1 MDNNQSLR
9 TKDVYIES
17 ELKDSYLQYAMSV
30 IVGRALP
37 EVRDGL
43 KPVHRRIIYAMFKE
57 GLLPGKKYS
66 KSAGVVGEVLKKY
79 HPHGDSSVYDAMVRL
94 AQEWNMRYVIVDGQ
108 GNFGSIEGD
117 GAAAYRYTEAKM
129 TKFTEKFLHDIDK
142 ETVDMKPNFDE
153 QTVEPTV
160 LPTKIP
166 TLLVNGSSGIAVGM
180 ATNIPPHNLGEV
192 VNAALDLLDNPEQTV
207 EELVRKGH
215 VKGPDFPT
223 GATMLRGPGLQNIY
237 IHGEGA
243 VTMKAV
249 CSIEELKK
257 GREAIIIE
265 EVPYQTNITT
275 LITQIVEL
283 VKGGRIKDISDI
295 RNETNKNGI
304 RIVIEVKR
312 DADPNIVLNQL
323 YQFSTLKTNFNA
335 RLLAIVAGVP
345 TILNLKS
352 YLHNFIDFRQEVVI
366 KRTIF
371 DKKKSEDRL
380 HILEGLTIALDN
392 IDDVIALIKASSSG
406 VEAKEELISRYK
418 LSEIQAQGILDMKL
432 QKLTGLETS
441 KIREEYESIVAIIS
455 GLQFIIDNKDEQLKI
470 IKEELNEI
478 RTQFSDP
485 RRTIIVQDD
494 GAIAIEDLLKDE
506 DFAVMVTQNDYIKK
520 VPLEE
525 YRTQKRGGKGVNAN
539 FKDEDMIKNLFVS
552 NSRDSVL
559 IFTSDGNINWMK
571 AYEIPT
577 AKATMKGRPIVNYID
592 LRGKKITNILN
603 VSDLKTGHLIF
614 LTKKG
619 IIKKTEMS
627 NFAKPRNGGIK
638 AINLDEGDTVLSVI
652 YTHSE
657 ADIVCE
663 SNVGMSIR
671 FRQSDLSMLGRTAR
685 GVKAMNLRGNE
696 EVVGIELA
704 EPGKT
709 LLTVTKRGF
718 GKRTLLSEYS
728 TIKRA
733 GRGVLDIKTDDRN
746 GQVVRMN
753 AVGEDDDLFI
763 ITKKKVVR
771 TPVSDFRIIGRNT
784 KGVKVINLDEDDEIL
799 SVEKIP
805 CEDAVDEE

>member
-1 MDNNQSLR
+1 MENNASLR
-9 TKDVYIES
+9 TKDIHIEN

-43 KPVHRRIIYAMFKE
+43 KPVHRRIIYAMFRE
-57 GLLPGKKYS
+57 GLLPNKKYS
-66 KSAGVVGEVLKKY
+66 KCAGVVGEVLKKY

-94 AQEWNMRYVIVDGQ
+94 AQEWNMRYTIVDGQ
-108 GNFGSIEGD
+108 GNFGSMEGD

-129 TKFTEKFLHDIDK
+129 TKFTEKFLNDIDK
-142 ETVDMKPNFDE
+142 ETVKMVPNFDE

-192 VNAALDLLDNPEQTV
+192 VDAALDLIENPQQSV
-207 EELVRKGH
+207 EELVRKGF

-223 GATMLRGPGLQNIY
+223 GATMLQGPGLQDIY
-237 IHGEGA
+237 INGEGA

-249 CSIEELKK
+249 CSIEEFKK
-257 GREAIIIE
+257 NREAIIIE
-265 EVPYQTNITT
+265 QVPYQTNITT
-275 LITQIVEL
+275 LINQIVDL
-283 VKGGRIKDISDI
+283 VKNGKIKDISDI

-304 RIVIEVKR
+304 RIVIEVKK

-323 YQFSTLKTNFNA
+323 YQYSTLKSNFNA

-352 YLHNFIDFRQEVVI
+352 YLHNFIDFRVEVVV
-366 KRTIF
+366 KRTEF
-371 DKKKSEDRL
+371 DKKKSLERL

-392 IDDVIALIKASSSG
+392 IDDIIALIKASKTG
-406 VEAKEELISRYK
+406 ADAKEELISRYK

-432 QKLTGLETS
+432 QKLTGLETD
-441 KIREEYESIVAIIS
+441 KIRDEFEAIVKVIE
-455 GLQFIIDNKDEQLKI
+455 GLNFIIDNVSEQMSIVKAEMI
-470 IKEELNEI
+470 EVREKFN
-478 RTQFSDP
+478 DP
-485 RRTIIVQDD
+485 RRTIIVADE
-494 GAIAIEDLLKDE
+494 GNIAIEDLIKDE

-520 VPLEE
+520 VPIEE
-525 YRTQKRGGKGVNAN
+525 YRSQKRGGKGVSAN
-539 FKDEDMIKNLFVS
+539 FKDEDVIKKLFVT

-577 AKATMKGRPIVNYID
+577 MKATMKGRPIVNYID
-592 LRGKKITNILN
+592 LRGKKITNIVN
-603 VSDLKTGHLIF
+603 VSDLTSGYLIF

-619 IIKKTEMS
+619 IIKKTEMK

-652 YTHSE
+652 YTHGDS
-657 ADIVCE
+657 DIVCE

-671 FRQSDLSMLGRTAR
+671 FKQTDLSILGRTAR
-685 GVKAMNLRGNE
+685 GVKAMNLRAGE

-704 EPGKT
+704 QPGKT
-709 LLTVTKRGF
+709 LLTVTKKGF
-718 GKRTLLSEYS
+718 GKRTLLSQYT

-733 GRGVLDIKTDDRN
+733 GRGVLDIKTGPRN
-746 GQVVRMN
+746 GKVVTMN
-753 AVGEDDDLFI
+753 AVNEEDDLFI

-771 TPVSDFRIIGRNT
+771 TPVSDFRIISRNT
-784 KGVKVINLDEDDEIL
+784 MGVKVVNLDEDDEIL
-799 SVEKIP
+799 SVEVISA
-805 CEDAVDEE
+805 EHEE